1 MLSFCS
7 GKSLPDLQPGGCYP
21 VLQATLS
28 IDPNCLLLSLGRVLV
43 KGSGHLPAG
52 QESLGSRFLCVPN
65 PHPQYLRGRG
75 ELNRLTLPSA
85 DISNHISSGAQHFSS
100 SPREIQKQEDKLP
113 PFLLT
118 PCLFISFSLFL
129 SASLLSLQRNEVC
142 LIRSW
147 FLLLISLFPMSNVIP
162 VGCVRR

>member
-1 MLSFCS
+1 MKFSPSLRDVLYATWLDTEQEPVIFMLSFCS

-28 IDPNCLLLSLGRVLV
+28 IDPNCLLLSPGRVLV

-85 DISNHISSGAQHFSS
+85 DISNYISSG
-100 SPREIQKQEDKLP
+100 
-113 PFLLT
+113 T
-118 PCLFISFSLFL
+118 
-129 SASLLSLQRNEVC
+129 
-142 LIRSW
+142 
-147 FLLLISLFPMSNVIP
+147 
-162 VGCVRR
+162 